1 MNAVYQFYQY
11 YSDGEEHLYG
21 ELDDLTNTMLGDV
34 FIFNFEMR
42 ISHIKRYIIQFLQ
55 NEKELKASCGN
66 HNFLRRNI
74 LPKSWL
80 EECRIVRRTIDM
92 YKIRTTTINRQ
103 LARHFR
109 QLTDS
114 IIRLERESET
124 LITHFINHGDNE
136 ELMVINRKNRFTL
149 YIDYARKNILLK
161 MIVARMYNFY
171 KFF

>member
-1 MNAVYQFYQY
+1 
-11 YSDGEEHLYG
+11 
-21 ELDDLTNTMLGDV
+21 
-34 FIFNFEMR
+34 
-42 ISHIKRYIIQFLQ
+42 
-55 NEKELKASCGN
+55 
-66 HNFLRRNI
+66 
-74 LPKSWL
+74 
-80 EECRIVRRTIDM
+80 M

-124 LITHFINHGDNE
+124 LITHFINHSDNE
-136 ELMVINRKNRFTL
+136 ELMVINRKNRFAL
-149 YIDYARKNILLK
+149 YTDYARKNILLK